1 MIQFYFLSIV
11 LNALSGYVLT
21 REPKDE
27 EPDLDT
33 VGFHWSLQNE
43 TTRLILG
50 VLTIVV
56 GLLKILSSVQGDLP
70 VIGDLIPALAG
81 FLAGFA
87 LVFSY
92 YRSRSTLESEHT
104 DKIEHLLMHNK
115 KWVGFFALAAAGLH
129 FLFPSVLFL

>member
-21 REPKDE
+21 REPNDE
-27 EPDLDT
+27 ETGLDT
-33 VGFHWSLQNE
+33 GFHWSLQNE

-56 GLLKILSSVQGDLP
+56 GLLKILSSIPGDLP

-87 LVFSY
+87 LVFAY

>member
-11 LNALSGYVLT
+11 LNALSGYVLI
-21 REPKDE
+21 REPQDE
-27 EPDLDT
+27 ELGLDT
-33 VGFHWSLQNE
+33 AGFHWSLQNE

-56 GLLKILSSVQGDLP
+56 GLLKILSSVSGDLP

-87 LVFSY
+87 LVFAY
-92 YRSRSTLESEHT
+92 YRSRSTLEPEHT
-104 DKIEHLLMHNK
+104 DKIERLLIHNK